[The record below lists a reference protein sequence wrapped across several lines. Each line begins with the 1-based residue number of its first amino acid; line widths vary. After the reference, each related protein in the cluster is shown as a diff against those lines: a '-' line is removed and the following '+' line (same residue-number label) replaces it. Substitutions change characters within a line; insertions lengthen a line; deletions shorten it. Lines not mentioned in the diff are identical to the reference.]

1 MHRRNELKIPS
12 IPHLVHIETTY
23 SCNAACI
30 FCYNPS
36 RQLIV
41 DYEKLDKIIEEVK
54 KSEIPH
60 IYLIG
65 GEPSLLDINK
75 INSYVEK
82 LHPVSSIT
90 IVTNGIKFMEGL
102 NKEIACV
109 GVSFHGDEEMHEGLN
124 NIKGSYKKT
133 INSIKKYVSEGFD
146 VRAISV
152 LCSRNYDQMY
162 AIIKKAYN
170 LGMESIYIDMYEAG
184 GIGSYSAQKLTPSM
198 EQIKEA
204 ITQIIKAKKDFD
216 FPIGFG
222 TAIPFCLDKRLVEE
236 DLIAQ
241 CGAGTTFAAINPEGG
256 VRICNQSQIIMGNI
270 INESMESIWAKK
282 ELSQFRNLKWMTSP
296 CSECA
301 LKHTCVGGCKV
312 DATCGKAFS
321 CDRIIHGKK
330 PFDIKEIPKKKID
343 TSYPKEYREFKI
355 NKYAKLN
362 TAHKEDYITTRYQTV
377 EIDHLGV
384 EIIESIISNEFTN
397 EKQVINE
404 FNKSVP
410 KDKMRKFIS
419 KLFKIGAIDVNNK

>member
-1 MHRRNELKIPS
+1 MHRRNELRVPS

-36 RQLIV
+36 RQLVV
-41 DYEKLDKIIEEVK
+41 DYGKLDKIIEEMR

-75 INSYVEK
+75 INEYIEK
-82 LHPVSSIT
+82 LHPFSSIT
-90 IVTNGIKFMEGL
+90 IVTNGIKYMNGL
-102 NKEIACV
+102 SKDIACV
-109 GVSFHGDEEMHEGLN
+109 GVSFHGDEKTHEGLN

-133 INSIKKYVSEGFD
+133 ISSIKRYVSEGFD

-162 AIIKKAYN
+162 DIITKAHD
-170 LGMESIYIDMYEAG
+170 LGMESIYIDMFEAG
-184 GIGSYSAQKLTPSM
+184 GIGSYSAKKLTPSM
-198 EQIKEA
+198 EQIREA
-204 ITQIIKAKKDFD
+204 ITQIIKAKKEFD

-241 CGAGTTFAAINPEGG
+241 CGAGTTFAAVNPQGG

-282 ELSQFRNLKWMTSP
+282 ELAQFRDLKWMTPP
-296 CSECA
+296 CVDCA

-321 CDRIIHGKK
+321 CDRIIQGKK
-330 PFDIKEIPKKKID
+330 PFDIKDIPKKKID
-343 TSYPKEYREFKI
+343 TSYPQKYRSFEKNQFAKI
-355 NKYAKLN
+355 N

-377 EIDHLGV
+377 EVDKLG
-384 EIIESIISNEFTN
+384 ISIMDTILREDIKN
-397 EKQVINE
+397 EKQIIEIFKKN
-404 FNKSVP
+404 VP
-410 KDKMRKFIS
+410 EEKMRRFVS
-419 KLFKIGAIDVNNK
+419 KLSKIGAIDIK